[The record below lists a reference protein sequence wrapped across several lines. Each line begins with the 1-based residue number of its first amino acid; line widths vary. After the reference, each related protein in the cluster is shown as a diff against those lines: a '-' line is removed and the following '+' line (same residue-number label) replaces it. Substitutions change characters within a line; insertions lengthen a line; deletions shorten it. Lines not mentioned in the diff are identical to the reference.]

1 MTSFFNFGIYSAKN
15 SKKSFVM
22 ITGSAV
28 GTFMCLKNVLDGHFT
43 VGDYIM
49 FGTYIMQLYTPLN
62 YLGTYY
68 RMIQGAFIDTEN
80 LMDLLA
86 EYPERKE
93 PAVPVKLENRQGY
106 PYSRIRAAFLL
117 K

>member
-1 MTSFFNFGIYSAKN
+1 
-15 SKKSFVM
+15 M